1 MTPVVIESSYAGQVE
16 RNREYLQRCILHC
29 LANGETPYAS
39 HQMLTDA
46 LSDSDPQQRA
56 EGIRAGLEM
65 SKAIIRSGGRVAFFV
80 DYGWSDGMIAARE
93 EYESEGIRYQVRR
106 IL

>member
-1 MTPVVIESSYAGQVE
+1 MTPVVIESPYAGQVE
-16 RNREYLQRCILHC
+16 RNREYLQQCIRDC
-29 LANGETPYAS
+29 LARGETPYAS

-46 LSDSDPQQRA
+46 LSDDDPEQRS

-65 SKAIIRSGGRVAFFV
+65 SKALFLVGARVAFFV
-80 DYGWSDGMIAARE
+80 DYGWSGGMLAARE
-93 EYESEGIRYQVRR
+93 EYEKTGILYQVRR